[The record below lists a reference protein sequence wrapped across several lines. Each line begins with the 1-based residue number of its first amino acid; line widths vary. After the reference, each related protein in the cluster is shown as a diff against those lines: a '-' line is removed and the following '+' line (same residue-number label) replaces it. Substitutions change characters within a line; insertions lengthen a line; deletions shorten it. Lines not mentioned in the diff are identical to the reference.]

1 MRLRTRILP
10 HAAITAALV
19 LAAAAIVTPAGATGA
34 APKHPTITLQP
45 TYVTFTGAPAVF
57 HAGASGRPAP
67 HLQWYKEAAGSWS
80 AVPGA
85 TNATYALPDPQAAQG
100 DLFRMRASNRYGA
113 VVTRSVAVVISI
125 APPPDPVTSGTTGSW
140 AGYVKT
146 GASFTA
152 ASATWVVPTVTCTP
166 SPTLAVQ
173 WVGIDGYG
181 EPTVEQV
188 GTETD
193 CVAGSGVYKAWYEMW
208 GDPLVNSGLQI
219 DVAKPLDP
227 GDLVTASVSYASSVW
242 TFSIADATQ
251 GWSFSIPESDTTP
264 PTARATA
271 EFIEEEPYACDPH
284 CVLTQ
289 LAQVTPLL
297 FSNISVTENGLT
309 SALTQDLI
317 ALTMTPANAPVQV
330 APGPL
335 SSGGT
340 SFSDT
345 WLSLPSPSG

>member
-1 MRLRTRILP
+1 
-10 HAAITAALV
+10 
-19 LAAAAIVTPAGATGA
+19 
-34 APKHPTITLQP
+34 
-45 TYVTFTGAPAVF
+45 
-57 HAGASGRPAP
+57 
-67 HLQWYKEAAGSWS
+67 
-80 AVPGA
+80 
-85 TNATYALPDPQAAQG
+85 
-100 DLFRMRASNRYGA
+100 
-113 VVTRSVAVVISI
+113 
-125 APPPDPVTSGTTGSW
+125 
-140 AGYVKT
+140 
-146 GASFTA
+146 
-152 ASATWVVPTVTCTP
+152 
-166 SPTLAVQ
+166 
-173 WVGIDGYG
+173 
-181 EPTVEQV
+181 
-188 GTETD
+188 
-193 CVAGSGVYKAWYEMW
+193 
-208 GDPLVNSGLQI
+208 
-219 DVAKPLDP
+219 
-227 GDLVTASVSYASSVW
+227 VTASVSYASSVW